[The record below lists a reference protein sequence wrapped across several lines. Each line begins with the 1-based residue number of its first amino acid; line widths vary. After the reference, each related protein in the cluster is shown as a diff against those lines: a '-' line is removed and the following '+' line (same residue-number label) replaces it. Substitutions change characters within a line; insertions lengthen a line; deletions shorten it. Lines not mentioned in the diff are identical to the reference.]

1 MREKKVLPNYK
12 NIAKCRICHS
22 TKLTEVVRIAK
33 QFIASTFVKS
43 NKNNPKAKIKIP
55 LTLMLCRKC
64 GLAQLKETV
73 RPDLLY
79 ENYFYRSN
87 VSNTMNRDLR
97 DVVSDVVSRV
107 KLERGDSILDIGCN
121 DGLMLTFFPNF
132 LKRVGIDPAKNI
144 DWSNKDKSIVII
156 NDYFPSP
163 KLKSRSFKIITTTAM
178 FYDLDDPNSAVK
190 QIKQL
195 LTPAGA
201 LCVQVSY
208 LYDTIRD
215 MNFYD
220 ICHEH
225 LEYYS
230 LKTLIYLFERNGM
243 EIFDASTN
251 GVNGGSI
258 RVMVSLGE
266 DKRPISSNVE
276 YLLLKEKVLQLE
288 NPETYDTFS
297 KLIKLNTERV
307 RHYIKSQKGLMIGL
321 GASTKGNVMLQL
333 CKIDNKIMPYIS
345 ERNPFKVGLKTL
357 GTDMLLISEE
367 EARKMNPDCMFVIP
381 WNFKAEIL
389 EREKEYTRK
398 GGKLLFIM
406 PYPYYVDKD
415 GEHRL

>member
-1 MREKKVLPNYK
+1 MNNFR
-12 NIAKCRICHS
+12 NITKCRLCDSAKI
-22 TKLTEVVRIAK
+22 TPVVKIAK
-33 QFIASTFVKS
+33 QFIASTFVKT

-55 LTLMLCRKC
+55 MTLMLCRKC
-64 GLAQLKETV
+64 GLVQLRETV
-73 RPDLLY
+73 LPDLLY

-97 DVVSDVVSRV
+97 NVVSDVVSRI
-107 KLERGDSILDIGCN
+107 KLKKGDSVLDIGCN
-121 DGLMLTFFPNF
+121 DGLMLTFFPKY

-144 DWSNKDKSIVII
+144 DWSHLDKSIRIV

-163 KLKSRSFKIITTTAM
+163 KLKDNSFKVITTCAM
-178 FYDLDDPNSAVK
+178 FYDLDDPNKAVN

-195 LTPAGA
+195 LTQDGI

-220 ICHEH
+220 MCHEH

-230 LKTLIYLFERNGM
+230 LKTLMYLFEKNGM
-243 EIFDASTN
+243 EVFDASTN
-251 GVNGGSI
+251 AVNGGSM
-258 RVMVSLGE
+258 RVMVSLRE
-266 DKRPISSNVE
+266 AKRPISSNVK
-276 YLLLKEKVLQLE
+276 YLLLREKVLQLE

-297 KLIKLNTERV
+297 KLIRMNTQRV
-307 RHYIKSQKGLMIGL
+307 RDYIKSQKGLVIGL

-333 CKIDNKIMPYIS
+333 CEINNKTMPYIS

-367 EARKMNPDCMFVIP
+367 EARKLKPDCMFVIP

-389 EREKEYTRK
+389 EREKAYIAK

-406 PYPYYVDKD
+406 PYPYVVDKN
-415 GEHRL
+415 GESRL